1 MPNLSIRPDLEAHG
15 GLYVLHSHINHACD
29 PNMAARHLEQRA
41 ALSRIFL
48 IARRDIE
55 PGEELTITYVNPQMG
70 LAQRRQGLL
79 EWGFGTCKCARCSA
93 EEEQAGGA
101 QAGESTLGDQDLE
114 MELKAG
120 LGVL

>member
-1 MPNLSIRPDLEAHG
+1 M
-15 GLYVLHSHINHACD
+15 NHACD
-29 PNMAARHLEQRA
+29 PNISVRHLEQHT
-41 ALSRIFL
+41 ALSRISI

-55 PGEELTITYVNPQMG
+55 PDEELTITYVNPQMS
-70 LAQRRQGLL
+70 LAQRRRGLL
-79 EWGFGTCKCARCSA
+79 EWGFGACRCARCTA
-93 EEEQAGGA
+93 EEEQAGGE